1 MHYKVL
7 KVYNNNVVL
16 AEEPGG
22 KQIVLIGKGVG
33 FGARKGDLINGDDPD
48 NKVFSILDE
57 SVNPSEIKRLN
68 YDIEKVEKVT
78 QEIVEI
84 AREKLDITNDKLYD
98 ALYDHIAFAIE
109 RLKMG
114 LPIDN
119 PFIGEIA
126 IMCSREFEVAEIA
139 AKLIRREV
147 DVDIGEPEKGFIALH
162 LYSARRNKHI
172 NTAMKNARFYKQ
184 AVLVVGRCFGRTL
197 RHQLLRLQKLPDQPQ
212 PPDQL
217 RAARRPARDARQT
230 VCPAGHGRILP
241 RRAGGLRPDETGDR
255 RGAF

>member
-78 QEIVEI
+78 QEIEEIEQI

-98 ALYDHIAFAIE
+98 ALYDPIAFAIE

-184 AVLVVGRCFGRTL
+184 AVLVVGRCFGRTFDTNSSACKNFL
-197 RHQLLRLQKLPDQPQ
+197 TSLT
-212 PPDQL
+212 
-217 RAARRPARDARQT
+217 RPISSA
-230 VCPAGHGRILP
+230 L
-241 RRAGGLRPDETGDR
+241 
-255 RGAF
+255 RGAPLEVP

>member
-33 FGARKGDLINGDDPD
+33 FGTRRGDLINGDDPD

-57 SVNPSEIKRLN
+57 NVNPGEIKRLN

-78 QEIVEI
+78 REIVEI

-147 DVDIGEPEKGFIALH
+147 DVD
-162 LYSARRNKHI
+162 
-172 NTAMKNARFYKQ
+172 MKNARFYKQ
-184 AVLVVGRCFGRTL
+184 AVLVVGQCFGRTFDTNSSACKNFLTSLNRLISSAL
-197 RHQLLRLQKLPDQPQ
+197 RGAPLEMPVKQYVRLNMTEYY
-212 PPDQL
+212 
-217 RAARRPARDARQT
+217 RAAQAVSELMKRE
-230 VCPAGHGRILP
+230 I
-241 RRAGGLRPDETGDR
+241 
-255 RGAF
+255 GAELSDDHKAFLAVHICQLVQM

>member
-119 PFIGEIA
+119 PFIG
-126 IMCSREFEVAEIA
+126 
-139 AKLIRREV
+139 
-147 DVDIGEPEKGFIALH
+147 
-162 LYSARRNKHI
+162 
-172 NTAMKNARFYKQ
+172 
-184 AVLVVGRCFGRTL
+184 
-197 RHQLLRLQKLPDQPQ
+197 
-212 PPDQL
+212 
-217 RAARRPARDARQT
+217 
-230 VCPAGHGRILP
+230 
-241 RRAGGLRPDETGDR
+241 
-255 RGAF
+255 

>member
-1 MHYKVL
+1 M
-7 KVYNNNVVL
+7 
-16 AEEPGG
+16 
-22 KQIVLIGKGVG
+22 
-33 FGARKGDLINGDDPD
+33 
-48 NKVFSILDE
+48 
-57 SVNPSEIKRLN
+57 
-68 YDIEKVEKVT
+68 T

-147 DVDIGEPEKGFIALH
+147 DVDIGEPGKGLH
-162 LYSARRNKHI
+162 RPPP
-172 NTAMKNARFYKQ
+172 
-184 AVLVVGRCFGRTL
+184 
-197 RHQLLRLQKLPDQPQ
+197 LLRPPQ
-212 PPDQL
+212 Q
-217 RAARRPARDARQT
+217 AHQYCHEKRP
-230 VCPAGHGRILP
+230 VL
-241 RRAGGLRPDETGDR
+241 
-255 RGAF
+255 